1 MVGLVSRILARD
13 NKPMTLFFRI
23 VKSAAA
29 EGGRAIKTISHPGGT
44 AVKRVISRSNRLTLF
59 LTTALPIFL
68 LTEKPHLETGS
79 PFVEALNISWLQA
92 HEPPFA

>member
-1 MVGLVSRILARD
+1 M
-13 NKPMTLFFRI
+13 
-23 VKSAAA
+23 VKSEVA
-29 EGGRAIKTISHPGGT
+29 EAGRAIKTISQPGAT
-44 AVKRVISRSNRLTLF
+44 AVNLVISRNNLFTLF

-79 PFVEALNISWLQA
+79 PLLDALNTNRLQA

>member
-1 MVGLVSRILARD
+1 
-13 NKPMTLFFRI
+13 MTFFFRSA
-23 VKSAAA
+23 KSAAE
-29 EGGRAIKTISHPGGT
+29 EGGRAIKTISHPGGRE
-44 AVKRVISRSNRLTLF
+44 VKRVISRSNRLTLF

-79 PFVEALNISWLQA
+79 PLLEALNTSKLQA

>member
-1 MVGLVSRILARD
+1 VGLVSSILARD
-13 NKPMTLFFRI
+13 NKLMTLFFKI

-29 EGGRAIKTISHPGGT
+29 EAGRAIKTISHPGSI
-44 AVKRVISRSNRLTLF
+44 AVKRVISRSNRFTLF

-79 PFVEALNISWLQA
+79 PLLEALNTSKLQA

>member
-1 MVGLVSRILARD
+1 M
-13 NKPMTLFFRI
+13 
-23 VKSAAA
+23 VKSEVA
-29 EGGRAIKTISHPGGT
+29 EAGRAIKTISHPGAI
-44 AVKRVISRSNRLTLF
+44 AVNLVISRNNLFTLF

-79 PFVEALNISWLQA
+79 PLLDALNTNRLQA